1 MIKNLIV
8 EGGVGGHLNH
18 LYDNR
23 DMTFNELKRILSAAS
38 RGAIEG
44 TEKVDG
50 FNVYLGYVDGLP
62 RAARNKGDMKK
73 GGMTLQ
79 DLANRE
85 FKGGDKIK
93 KVYLDAFKAFSNV
106 LRGMS
111 PLELQRIFG
120 KEGEIFYN
128 TEIVSPESSQLI
140 TYDRL
145 SLIHI

>member
-85 FKGGDKIK
+85 FKGGDKNKI
-93 KVYLDAFKAFSNV
+93 VYL
-106 LRGMS
+106 
-111 PLELQRIFG
+111 
-120 KEGEIFYN
+120 
-128 TEIVSPESSQLI
+128 
-140 TYDRL
+140 
-145 SLIHI
+145 